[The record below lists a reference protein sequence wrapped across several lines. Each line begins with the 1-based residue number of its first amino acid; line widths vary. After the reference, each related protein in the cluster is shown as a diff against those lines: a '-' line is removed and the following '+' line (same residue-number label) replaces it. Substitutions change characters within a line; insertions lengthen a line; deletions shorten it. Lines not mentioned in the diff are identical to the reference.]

1 MGFFTGWNK
10 ALRESVK
17 DGIIRL
23 DGGRMFSVEPYDT
36 LEDERFAQFL
46 EENRI
51 KKQSSGGQCPSSVD
65 IAERI
70 LKEKGLDN
78 E

>member
-1 MGFFTGWNK
+1 MGFFIGWNK
-10 ALRESVK
+10 ALRESV
-17 DGIIRL
+17 
-23 DGGRMFSVEPYDT
+23 VEPYGT
-36 LEDERFAQFL
+36 IEDERFAEFL

-70 LKEKGLDN
+70 KTLKC
-78 E
+78 